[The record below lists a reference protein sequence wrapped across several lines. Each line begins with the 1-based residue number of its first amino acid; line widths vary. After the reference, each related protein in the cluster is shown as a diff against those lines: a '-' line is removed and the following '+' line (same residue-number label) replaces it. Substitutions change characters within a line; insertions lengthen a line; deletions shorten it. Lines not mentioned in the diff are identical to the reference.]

1 MNGHQYLD
9 IARRQ
14 EGIERLLDWVR
25 GGAALQSLIEQYPDL
40 TFEELEGEVGS
51 LVHKATPTQRID
63 LHFKLALLR
72 SLRYSVA
79 TSKHCLILGAV
90 NGVRELYEGQRLLHQ
105 TPVSET

>member
-9 IARRQ
+9 PDRRQ
-14 EGIERLLDWVR
+14 EGIDRLLDWVR
-25 GGAALQSLIEQYPDL
+25 GGASLQSLVEQYPDL
-40 TFEELEGEVGS
+40 KFDAVEAEVKS
-51 LVHKATPTQRID
+51 LIKKATATQRLD

-90 NGVRELYEGQRLLHQ
+90 NGVRELYEGQRLLDQ
-105 TPVSET
+105 TKVSKT